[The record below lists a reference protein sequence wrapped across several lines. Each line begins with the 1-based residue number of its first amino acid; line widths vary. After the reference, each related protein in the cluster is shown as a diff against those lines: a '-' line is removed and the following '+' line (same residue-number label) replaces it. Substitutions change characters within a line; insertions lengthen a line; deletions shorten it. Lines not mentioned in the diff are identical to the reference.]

1 MLLVWLQK
9 SSSCFL
15 AGGASPGSGKQAI
28 SFEAPIDLFDDQID
42 DHDDSW

>member
-9 SSSCFL
+9 SSCFL
-15 AGGASPGSGKQAI
+15 AEGASPESGKQAI
-28 SFEAPIDLFDDQID
+28 SFEAPSALFDDQID